1 MKEATMP
8 ALTDVDQP
16 KRAHPPSEAEMA
28 GRIEDAAILLGMA
41 CGAAIIVVVLLL
53 LLAF

>member
-1 MKEATMP
+1 MP

-16 KRAHPPSEAEMA
+16 KRAHPPSEAQMV

-41 CGAAIIVVVLLL
+41 CGASIIVVVLLL
-53 LLAF
+53 LLVF